1 MATVETPESD
11 GFRPRPRE
19 RSGAAGAV
27 SARLPDV
34 VLRNHRD
41 EPRRLREELVAGQRV
56 LLSFLYTRCEEACPR
71 AVEQLRQVYHQLRAR
86 GAGEFRFLTLTV
98 DPAYDT
104 PERLLR
110 YAVRRGAA
118 GFPDWEFLTGEPA
131 DVAAVLRAWRAVDPV
146 EPGGEETLG
155 SHTGM
160 LILGNDATHRWSA
173 IAAGAGTDLIANL
186 FLRVARPGSFG
197 ASLARTA
204 E

>member
-1 MATVETPESD
+1 MVDLQSPASA

-19 RSGAAGAV
+19 RAGAAGAV
-27 SARLPDV
+27 SARLPAV

-41 EPRRLREELVAGQRV
+41 EPRRLREDLVAGQRV

-71 AVEQLRQVYHQLRAR
+71 TVEQLREVYHQLRAR
-86 GAGEFRFLTLTV
+86 GAGEFRFLTFSV

-131 DVAAVLRAWRAVDPV
+131 EVSAVLRAWRAVEPV
-146 EPGGEETLG
+146 EPGGVEDPG
-155 SHTGM
+155 GHTGM

-186 FLRVARPGSFG
+186 FLRVARPGSLG